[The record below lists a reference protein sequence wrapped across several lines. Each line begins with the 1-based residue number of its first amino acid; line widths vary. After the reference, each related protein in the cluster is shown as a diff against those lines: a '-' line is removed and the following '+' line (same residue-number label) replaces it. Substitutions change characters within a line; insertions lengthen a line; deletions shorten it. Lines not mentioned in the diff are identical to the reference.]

1 MPSNLKSKCAMLTNF
16 QPALLPVEE
25 EVDVE
30 HYFDDL
36 TEDSESDAD

>member
-1 MPSNLKSKCAMLTNF
+1 MLTNF

-30 HYFDDL
+30 YYFDDL
-36 TEDSESDAD
+36 TEDSGLW